1 VIAGANFDP
10 EPNQLQEIIA
20 TVNLFATARDWI
32 VKHQDLKI
40 WITGPKAELEAY
52 LSDFS
57 SLD

>member
-40 WITGPKAELEAY
+40 WITGPKSRIRG
-52 LSDFS
+52 LSI
-57 SLD
+57 